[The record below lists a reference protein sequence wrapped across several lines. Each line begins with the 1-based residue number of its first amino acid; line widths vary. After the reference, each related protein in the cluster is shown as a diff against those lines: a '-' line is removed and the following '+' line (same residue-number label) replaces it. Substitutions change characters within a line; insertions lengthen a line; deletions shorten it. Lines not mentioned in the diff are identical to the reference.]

1 MEKRIQYYKLFY
13 CIPSTLSFWSTI
25 FRFSGFL
32 IDVKT
37 KINQCQYQHKVQYA
51 VLHATDC
58 KPFKNWQYIMYKIFI
73 DKNQRAV
80 VCVVGRDMLTIN
92 TTFKEFSII
101 QLLQDL
107 TELSWNYNYLFSKHF
122 AQSISRD
129 HSQKQYCNEDWKLTK
144 DKDKDSS
151 GHWRN
156 FKFLQWPSKTG
167 ISSKNQRF

>member
-1 MEKRIQYYKLFY
+1 M
-13 CIPSTLSFWSTI
+13 
-25 FRFSGFL
+25 
-32 IDVKT
+32 
-37 KINQCQYQHKVQYA
+37 
-51 VLHATDC
+51 LHATDC

-151 GHWRN
+151 EISN
-156 FKFLQWPSKTG
+156 FFNDLQRQEFLQKIKDFRNLWILKMDQSQR
-167 ISSKNQRF
+167 QRFINFNPN